1 MDDTVIDELRR
12 TSSRFL
18 MGHYRKR
25 PQQMLADLAAAIEAD
40 VVADTYGQGAII
52 TDFEQEIAQILGKEA
67 AVFMPSGTM
76 CQQIALRIWAERT
89 GKHRVAFHPTCHLEI
104 FEQQGYR
111 ELHHLQGILVGDR
124 AHLMRLADLQAVAQP
139 LAALL
144 IELPQR
150 EIGGQLPM
158 WEDLLALTIWAR
170 EQGMMLHLD
179 GARLWQCHAF
189 YQRDYQEIAAL
200 FESVYVS
207 FYKDLGGIAG
217 AVLAGPKPFIAEARI
232 WQRRH
237 GGNLVQLYPYVIA
250 ARVGLHEHLPR
261 MDAYAAKAR
270 SIAEAI
276 TAAHLPQ
283 VSIIPNPPQTNMMH
297 VYLRGDKEAI
307 INAAVEVSRASS
319 IFAVPRLQ
327 PTILPDQWAFE
338 WTVGNATL
346 DIPDDAIVGLLRSM
360 VAQAVVS

>member
-1 MDDTVIDELRR
+1 MDDNAITQVRQQCR
-12 TSSRFL
+12 RFL
-18 MGHYRKR
+18 MGHYRKP
-25 PQQMLADLAAAIEAD
+25 PQQMLADLAAAIDPDATAD
-40 VVADTYGQGAII
+40 SYGQGAII
-52 TDFEQEIAQILGKEA
+52 ADFEQEIAHLLGKEA

-124 AHLMRLADLQAVAQP
+124 AHLMQLSDLQAIAQP

-150 EIGGQLPM
+150 EIGGQLPT
-158 WEDLLALTIWAR
+158 WEDLVALTSWAR
-170 EQGMMLHLD
+170 EQGMLLHLD

-189 YQRDYQEIAAL
+189 YQRDYREIANL
-200 FESVYVS
+200 FDSVYVS

-217 AVLAGPKPFIAEARI
+217 AVLAGPQAFIAEARV

-237 GGNLVQLYPYVIA
+237 GGNLVQMYPYVVA
-250 ARVGLHEHLPR
+250 ARLGLRQHLER
-261 MDAYAAKAR
+261 MDAYVAKAQ
-270 SIAEAI
+270 SIAAAI
-276 TAAHLPQ
+276 TAAQ
-283 VSIIPNPPQTNMMH
+283 FRQMAIIPNPPQTNMMH
-297 VYLRGDKEAI
+297 VYLRGDKEAMV
-307 INAAVEVSRASS
+307 NAAVDVSRTSG

-327 PTILPDQWAFE
+327 PTILPDQCVFE
-338 WTVGNATL
+338 WTVGDATL
-346 DIPDDAIVGLLRSM
+346 AIADEEI
-360 VAQAVVS
+360 VALFRTIIA